1 MIALKD
7 LILKAKGS
15 NEWDFSN
22 SILYNLCR
30 DSPKHNSSEI
40 ILVKIWIIGRCYAA
54 AIERRKS
61 NKDDINDDFYNFKVV
76 PKMKNSNIDQWIEK
90 CNSTKKKEDALIA
103 HKKLTNLFFE
113 LTELNKR
120 SLASKYLHFHIPSLF
135 YIYDSRVV
143 SSIGKLNTLLK
154 IKDIKEKKNMDVDDN
169 YNMFY
174 EKCERIVDKVS
185 QEYGIKLT
193 CRELDNLL
201 IEFAN
206 EKQRKEIF

>member
-40 ILVKIWIIGRCYAA
+40 ILAKIWIIGRCYAA

-61 NKDDINDDFYNFKVV
+61 NKDDINDDFYNSRVV
-76 PKMKNSNIDQWIEK
+76 PKIMNSNIDRWIEK
-90 CNSTKKKEDALIA
+90 CNCTKEKEDALIA
-103 HKKLTNLFFE
+103 HKNLTNLFFE
-113 LTELNKR
+113 LTNLNKR
-120 SLASKYLHFHIPSLF
+120 SLASKYLHFHIPDLF

-143 SSIGKLNTLLK
+143 NSIGKLNTLLK
-154 IKDIKEKKNMDVDDN
+154 IKNKRKKKNIEVDND
-169 YNMFY
+169 YKMFY
-174 EKCERIVDKVS
+174 EKCERIVEKIN
-185 QEYGIKLT
+185 QEYGIKLA

-201 IEFAN
+201 IELAN
-206 EKQRKEIF
+206 ERLR